1 MTFVRACSKLGS
13 VSINLNTRF
22 RVNAIAI
29 HVLANV
35 CLIAQSTRD
44 FLRHLIRAK
53 SSASCSVERSTIKKD
68 SNCFFLVLNPI
79 AYAPKPKQGE
89 ARIVRNKN
97 VNTRGIGHAGSH
109 RLVAISEVLNIRD
122 PIARTSFKSPVL
134 SVCIWLKPA
143 RSTPLVSVGVGGN
156 VMHVGSP
163 VLGCSIRRADSMA
176 PCHKACRSFESS
188 SSLAAHAVSR
198 PQPAGASRTRTTIA
212 NEARGYFCTLAAC
225 FATAFGA
232 LGS

>member
-1 MTFVRACSKLGS
+1 
-13 VSINLNTRF
+13 
-22 RVNAIAI
+22 VNAIAI

-44 FLRHLIRAK
+44 FLRHLIRAI

-68 SNCFFLVLNPI
+68 SNCFFLVLYPI

-143 RSTPLVSVGVGGN
+143 RSTPLVSVGVGDP
-156 VMHVGSP
+156 P

-176 PCHKACRSFESS
+176 PCHKACRPFESS

-212 NEARGYFCTLAAC
+212 NEARGYFCALAAC
-225 FATAFGA
+225 ATAFGA

>member
-1 MTFVRACSKLGS
+1 
-13 VSINLNTRF
+13 
-22 RVNAIAI
+22 VNAIAI

-35 CLIAQSTRD
+35 CLIAQSIRD
-44 FLRHLIRAK
+44 FLRHAIRAI

-68 SNCFFLVLNPI
+68 SNCFFLVLYPI

-109 RLVAISEVLNIRD
+109 RLVAINEVLNIRD
-122 PIARTSFKSPVL
+122 PIAPTSFKSPVL

-188 SSLAAHAVSR
+188 SSLPAHAVSSENR
-198 PQPAGASRTRTTIA
+198 SQQALRGHGRRLRTRRGATF
-212 NEARGYFCTLAAC
+212 ARSRHVSQPRLGHSAADSRPVC
-225 FATAFGA
+225 RRYP
-232 LGS
+232 